1 MRSRSQPPPTTTR
14 RRGWCLPSRSL
25 APAPPSLFATQR
37 DLVVLSLLLRPERG

>member
-14 RRGWCLPSRSL
+14 RRTWCLPARTPA
-25 APAPPSLFATQR
+25 APAPLFATQR